1 MVKTAFQKYKK
12 IVLEGT
18 ADALD
23 DEGKGIVRTGEYGT
37 LFVPDLLPGEKGK
50 IEAYLDQ
57 KGQGKQCV
65 LLERLI
71 DSKDRVKPLCPY
83 YEKCGGCSLMHLSY
97 EKQLEYKREK
107 VQNLLHKFAHI
118 DGIQVNP
125 TLGMDD
131 PYRFRNKVQVPV
143 KKIRGKL
150 VTGFYAENSH
160 ELIPSEDCLIESEKS
175 AEILAYLK
183 SVFTKY
189 GVEAYD
195 EDTGRGFLRHI
206 LIKESYHYPEIMVV
220 FVTASREYV
229 GKKNLVSLL
238 TKRFPEIKTIV
249 QNVNP
254 RHTNVI
260 LGEEEYVWYGSGKI
274 RDSIFGKDFLISAKS
289 FYQTNPK
296 QLEVLYKTAIDAAG
310 LTGKEDV
317 LDAYSG
323 TGTIGLSLSS
333 YAKHVTLVEIVK
345 DAVRDGVLNAK
356 LNRIGNA
363 DFVWADCTEW
373 ILKNRKDLHFDV
385 VVMDPPRAGSTP
397 EFIGAVKSIAPE
409 KVVYVSCNPV
419 TLARDLNLFKDRY
432 SLVSATPV
440 DMFPHTAHVET
451 VVSLSLKNAD

>member
-1 MVKTAFQKYKK
+1 MVKTAFQHYKK
-12 IVLEGT
+12 AVLEGT

-23 DEGKGIVRTGEYGT
+23 DNGKGIVRTKEYGT
-37 LFVPDLLPGEKGK
+37 LFVSNLLPGEKGK
-50 IEAYLDQ
+50 IETYLD
-57 KGQGKQCV
+57 KNGQGKQSV
-65 LLERLI
+65 LLERL
-71 DSKDRVKPLCPY
+71 SNSPDRVKPLCPY
-83 YEKCGGCSLMHLSY
+83 YEECGGCSLMHLSY
-97 EKQLEYKREK
+97 EKQLEYKRKK
-107 VQNLLHKFAHI
+107 VQNLLHKFARI
-118 DGIQVNP
+118 DGVEVNP
-125 TLGMDD
+125 TLGMEH

-143 KKIRGKL
+143 KKMRGKL

-160 ELIPSEDCLIESEKS
+160 TLIPSEDCLIESEKS
-175 AEILAYLK
+175 AEILTYLK

-238 TKRFPEIKTIV
+238 TKKFPEIKTIV

-260 LGEEEYVWYGSGKI
+260 LGEQEYVWYGNGKI
-274 RDSIFGKDFLISAKS
+274 KDSIFGKDFLISSKS

-296 QLEVLYKTAIDAAG
+296 QLEVLYSKGIEAAHLSG
-310 LTGKEDV
+310 SETV

-323 TGTIGLSLSS
+323 AGTIGLSLAS

-345 DAVRDGVLNAK
+345 DAVKDGILNAK
-356 LNRIGNA
+356 LNHIDNA
-363 DFVWADCTEW
+363 DFVCADCTDW
-373 ILKNRKDLHFDV
+373 ILKNRENLHFDAV
-385 VVMDPPRAGSTP
+385 MMDPPRAGSTR
-397 EFIGAVKSIAPE
+397 EFIGAVKSIAPK
-409 KVVYVSCNPV
+409 KVVYISCNPV
-419 TLARDLNLFKDRY
+419 TLARDLNEFKDAY
-432 SLVSATPV
+432 EIESVTPV

-451 VVSLSLKNAD
+451 VVSMSRK